1 MAITT
6 YAELKTSITDFLNRD
21 DLDAATPTFI
31 SLAEADMQRKIRHW
45 RQEKRSNANLNS
57 RYSDVPSD
65 FLEVIRFGVSGGNHS
80 TLEIVSQGDML
91 DLRMKSRD
99 ASGSPRYYALTAGEI
114 ELFPTPSAVTATEL
128 YYYSKIDGL
137 SDSNTSNWLLEN
149 HPDAYLYGALVHSA
163 PYLAD
168 DARVAVWAS
177 LYQNAIS
184 SINAESE
191 TVKFGGSG
199 RRLKIRGLT

>member
-1 MAITT
+1 VSITT

-21 DLDAATPTFI
+21 DLDTATPTFI

-80 TLEIVSQGDML
+80 TLEIISQGDML

>member
-1 MAITT
+1 MSITT

-21 DLDAATPTFI
+21 DLDTATPTFI

-80 TLEIVSQGDML
+80 TLEIISQGDML

-128 YYYSKIDGL
+128 YYYSKIDNL
-137 SDSNTSNWLLEN
+137 SASNASNWLLQN

-168 DARVAVWAS
+168 DARVSVWAS
-177 LYQNAIS
+177 LYQNAIGA
-184 SINAESE
+184 INAEI
-191 TVKFGGSG
+191 G
-199 RRLKIRGLT
+199 RASCRERV